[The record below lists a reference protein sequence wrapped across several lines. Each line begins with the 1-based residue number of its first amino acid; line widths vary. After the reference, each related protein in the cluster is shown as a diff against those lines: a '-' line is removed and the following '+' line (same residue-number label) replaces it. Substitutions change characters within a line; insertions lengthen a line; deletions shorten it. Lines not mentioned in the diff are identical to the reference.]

1 MNIRNKIFKIII
13 ILCYLFAFSSYAAD
27 ILLKVD
33 RTQIEF
39 HETFKLSFKAEET
52 PDDDP
57 DFSPLKKDFKILNE
71 STSHNVII
79 VNGKYSRSTTWT
91 LSLTAKHKGTF
102 TIPAISFGKDSS
114 QSYQIIIK
122 EPKKSSG
129 KPGKTNEP
137 VISELVVSDGKA
149 YPQQQ
154 IVVTQRL
161 LSSKNITAYEFSP
174 LQYQGVEV
182 IEEALGE
189 VKQYQTKYNDI
200 SYLVL
205 EKNTAI
211 YPQEAGE
218 LLIEPSVAGARIT
231 TEGTRRNG
239 TFDPFQ
245 TNSRTIRRSSKEKS
259 ITINPIPNKFKS
271 KHWLVAKEVQLV
283 EEFPDGDSFKVGEPI
298 TRTLL
303 LLADGQNSSQLPEFV
318 NTPMDGLKQYPD
330 KPLLK
335 NNISGSGITGVQQIK
350 IAIIPSAA
358 GTYTLP
364 TISVPWWNTKT
375 NTMEVAK
382 IYPRTF
388 TAINENAIN
397 SVPKTPI
404 STEQKAIINNLNENI
419 SVTTKPPLVS
429 QTNDSLP
436 WKIATLFLTIC
447 LLITLQLLLRRKGL
461 EPDIK
466 NIVTNKTP
474 SDKQALKNIKQACQD
489 NNARQVKD
497 ALIEWGQALYNNN
510 SIHSLGD
517 LAHKVDGE
525 LAEKIQTLNTFLY
538 HNNENSW
545 VCGSLYSFCN
555 KYTKNQKTTT
565 KINPNDNN
573 LEQLYK

>member
-1 MNIRNKIFKIII
+1 MNIKNIFFKVII
-13 ILCYLFAFSSYAAD
+13 ILCYLFAFSSQAAD

-33 RTQIEF
+33 RTQIEL

-91 LSLTAKHKGTF
+91 LSLTAKRKGTL
-102 TIPAISFGKDSS
+102 TIPAINFGKDSS
-114 QSYQIIIK
+114 ESYQIVIK

-129 KPGKTNEP
+129 KLGKTDEP
-137 VISELVVSDGKA
+137 VISELVISDEKA

-154 IVVTQRL
+154 IIVTQRL
-161 LSSKNITAYEFSP
+161 LSSRNITAYEFSP
-174 LQYQGVEV
+174 LQYLGVEV

-189 VKQYQTKYNDI
+189 VKQYQTKYNGI

-211 YPQEAGE
+211 YPQEAGK
-218 LLIEPSVAGARIT
+218 LLIEPSVVGARIT
-231 TEGTRRNG
+231 IEGTRRNG

-245 TNSRTIRRSSKEKS
+245 SSSRTIRRSSKEKS
-259 ITINPIPNKFKS
+259 IVINPIPAEFKS

-283 EEFPDGDSFKVGEPI
+283 EEFPEGDTFKVGEPI

-318 NTPMDGLKQYPD
+318 DTPMDGLKQYPD

-335 NNISGSGITGVQQIK
+335 NNVSGSGITGVQQIK

-364 TISVPWWNTKT
+364 TVSVPWWNTKT
-375 NTMEVAK
+375 NTMEVAR

-388 TAINENAIN
+388 TVIDEHVTG
-397 SVPKTPI
+397 STPTTPI
-404 STEQKAIINNLNENI
+404 TTEQKAVIKSINENM
-419 SVTTKPPLVS
+419 STTAGSPVIA

-447 LLITLQLLLRRKGL
+447 LLITLQLLLKRKGL
-461 EPDIK
+461 EVDINTVAPDK
-466 NIVTNKTP
+466 AP
-474 SDKQALKNIKQACQD
+474 SDKQALKNIKQACQN

-497 ALIEWGQALYNNN
+497 ALIEWGQAIFNNN
-510 SIHSLGD
+510 IHSLGD
-517 LAHKVDGE
+517 LEHKVDNE

-538 HNNENSW
+538 RNNEDNW
-545 VCGSLYSFCN
+545 VCGELYSFCN
-555 KYTKNQKTTT
+555 KYTKNIKNI
-565 KINPNDNN
+565 KKSRINKES